1 MSDDLKLRDIDQ
13 AVLHHIVEGHND
25 TQKITAETTLKTHRI
40 RYSLKKLEK
49 QGLIT
54 VKQPDRMVERVV
66 DGQKRVFQHPK
77 KAELTDKGLQKT
89 EELNQKN
96 LEAFENMSHK
106 EMVKRIQSLENDI
119 DKLQRSFKAFRK
131 QVKQK
136 IS

>member
-1 MSDDLKLRDIDQ
+1 MTELRDIDKTI
-13 AVLHHIVEGHND
+13 LHHITEGRND
-25 TQKITAETTLKTHRI
+25 TQKITQETTLKTHRI

-89 EELNQKN
+89 EELNQEN

>member
-25 TQKITAETTLKTHRI
+25 TQKITSKTTLKTHRI

-89 EELNQKN
+89 EELNQEN